1 MHYALYDALYTMH
14 YTMHY
19 TLYTMSFARKVFLLF

>member
-19 TLYTMSFARKVFLLF
+19 TLYTMSFARKVFFLF